1 MKKAYS
7 LLVYLLILILPSCF
21 GQINFTPNGYIGIN
35 TKMPNSQLDV
45 NGNIQISNAALPMGL
60 FTELTGTTTPLLNLD
75 INNRAPNANYSDQ
88 GVAFRMDLRGGTN
101 HLFQWLY
108 RAPNNYFGT
117 TLMALMPNGNLGL
130 GVGTNVP
137 SARLHVVGN
146 QFLEGRLGI
155 GTNNFSQDATA
166 KLIVDGKIL
175 AEDVVVQN
183 VSADHVFNAAY
194 KLRSLA
200 EVEKY
205 INQNRH
211 LPDVPAASETEK
223 GVRLAEFNTLLL
235 QKIEELTLYIIDLD
249 KKLAAVQKE
258 NEMLKASLKSK
269 PN

>member
-1 MKKAYS
+1 MKKAYL

-21 GQINFTPNGYIGIN
+21 GQITFTPNGYVGIN
-35 TKMPNSQLDV
+35 TRTPNSQLDV
-45 NGNIQISNAALPMGL
+45 NGNIQISNAAIPMGL
-60 FTELTGTTTPLLNLD
+60 FTELAGTTTPLLNLD

-88 GVAFRMDLRGGTN
+88 GVAFRMDLRGGAN

-130 GVGTNVP
+130 GVGTSLP
-137 SARLHVVGN
+137 QARLHVVGN
-146 QFLEGRLGI
+146 QFLDGRLGI
-155 GTNNFSQDATA
+155 GTNNFSQDANA
-166 KLIVDGKIL
+166 KLIVDGIIL
-175 AEDVVVQN
+175 AEDIITKN
-183 VSADHVFNAAY
+183 VSADHVFNAGY
-194 KLRSLA
+194 KLRSLT

-205 INQNRH
+205 INQNKH

-249 KKLAAVQKE
+249 KKIALIQKE
-258 NEMLKASLKSK
+258 NEVLKTTLKK
-269 PN
+269 